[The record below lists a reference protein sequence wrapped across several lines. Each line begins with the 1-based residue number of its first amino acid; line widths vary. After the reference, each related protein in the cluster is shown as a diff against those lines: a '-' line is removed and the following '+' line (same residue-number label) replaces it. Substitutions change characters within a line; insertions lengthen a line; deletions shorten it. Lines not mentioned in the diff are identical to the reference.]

1 MEPMHIS
8 NRWMLR
14 ADLAE
19 AMRIVRASG
28 EGVTEGDLERMIK
41 KSSVVIQVAE
51 SEERLLG
58 FIAYDMSRVSK
69 IKILSL
75 VVDEPHRRKGV
86 GRALVDLMVSKLNG
100 KRNKVETSVS
110 EYNLPAQ
117 LFLRSVGFKAVSASS
132 EADGPS
138 EYRFVYRAPEPA
150 EKT

>member
-1 MEPMHIS
+1 MHIS

-28 EGVTEGDLERMIK
+28 EGMTEKDLERMIK
-41 KSSVVIQVAE
+41 RPSVVIQVAE
-51 SEERLLG
+51 SEGGMLG

-86 GRALVDLMVSKLNG
+86 GRTLVDLMVSKLNG

-110 EYNLPAQ
+110 EYNLKAQ
-117 LFLRSVGFKAVSASS
+117 LFLRSMGFKAVSALDT
-132 EADGPS
+132 EDGVS
-138 EYRFVYRAPEPA
+138 HYKFVYRTTASVENS
-150 EKT
+150 